1 MIPQQCRRFV
11 LKSASTKWREF
22 KSTLTTHYVMP
33 FKDSPE
39 KLENPPDD
47 YRCIPKLHW
56 SLFVED
62 RISEEFKVC
71 EHVFMSTLLFK
82 LAYN

>member
-1 MIPQQCRRFV
+1 M
-11 LKSASTKWREF
+11 S
-22 KSTLTTHYVMP
+22 
-33 FKDSPE
+33 FKDNPE

-47 YRCIPKLHW
+47 YRCITKLHW
-56 SLFVED
+56 SLLVED

-82 LAYN
+82 MAYNQ